1 MAKKI
6 DEIKNEL
13 VGDVFSFEELENCM
27 KKHGF
32 LPAESEVEIL
42 DIQEDKT
49 KKKRREKTGCTHA
62 AIFVND
68 KNQIWLYGNMDE
80 NRCMLVLDVTQNN
93 RVYSEPT
100 RVEPFRSYEDLCAVL
115 KWFYDNKKYDEW
127 FIGWLMTSLGRRVGD
142 TVSLKWSDLYTPG
155 GEYRERLTTLKEE
168 KTGKIV
174 GVRFNKLAQSCVEEY
189 CDVMKI
195 NPMEHYREQIFN
207 ISENWFRKQ
216 VKCTLEKCEIKYPI
230 STHSFRKFY
239 ASTIYKMHPQDL
251 DRLTVV
257 QTMLGHSDPE
267 KTKLYINEI
276 DEKVD
281 KYNLEYAEYMLKKRD
296 GIAVEISNS
305 PVISFKV
312 ETFRKILSL
321 LFDLAVSGK
330 EKFEA
335 IDEVLGFAESNRI

>member
-6 DEIKNEL
+6 DLMNNEL
-13 VGDVFSFEELENCM
+13 VGEVLSIEELENYM
-27 KKHGF
+27 MNHGF
-32 LPAESEVEIL
+32 MPVES
-42 DIQEDKT
+42 DSEDVAVKFT
-49 KKKRREKTGCTHA
+49 DNKS
-62 AIFVND
+62 
-68 KNQIWLYGNMDE
+68 QIWVYGDMDNE
-80 NRCMLVLDVTQNN
+80 SCILVNKLSRVNRI
-93 RVYSEPT
+93 YSEPT
-100 RVEPFRSYEDLCAVL
+100 RVEPFRSYEDLCTVL
-115 KWFYDNKKYDEW
+115 KWFYDHGKYDEW

-189 CDVMKI
+189 CRVMNI
-195 NPMEHYREQIFN
+195 SPMEHYREKIFT
-207 ISENWFRKQ
+207 ITDNWFRKQ
-216 VKCTLEKCEIKYPI
+216 LKKTLVECGIKYPV

-330 EKFEA
+330 DKFDA
-335 IDEVLGFAESNRI
+335 INEVLGFAESNRI